1 MELFD
6 TTQAAL
12 EAAMRGSAAR
22 QHAIAQNLANAN
34 TPGYRRVEVDFQ
46 SALKTALAD
55 PGTTSHA
62 LDAMTPTTEVDRSAV
77 LRMDGNS
84 VDIDSEAA
92 AEAQNGLL
100 YEGVAQV
107 MKARIDIIESAIGVR

>member
-12 EAAMRGSAAR
+12 EAALRGSAAR
-22 QHAIAQNLANAN
+22 QQAIAQNLANAN
-34 TPGYRRVEVDFQ
+34 TPGYQRVDVDFASSLQ
-46 SALKTALAD
+46 QALAA
-55 PGTTSHA
+55 PGTTSA
-62 LDAMTPTTEVDRSAV
+62 SLEAMTPTAAVDRTATM
-77 LRMDGNS
+77 RMDGNS

-107 MKARIDIIESAIGVR
+107 MKARIDILESAIGAR

>member
-22 QHAIAQNLANAN
+22 QQAIAQNLANAN
-34 TPGYRRVEVDFQ
+34 TPGYRRVDVDFQ
-46 SALKTALAD
+46 SALKQALGD
-55 PGTTSHA
+55 GSTTTRS
-62 LDAMTPTTEVDRSAV
+62 LDAMTPTTAVDRSAV
-77 LRMDGNS
+77 MRMDGNS
-84 VDIDSEAA
+84 VDVDSEAA

-107 MKARIDIIESAIGVR
+107 MKARIDILESAMGTR